1 METQMDKQIKYK
13 CHSVEL
19 EKENINVK
27 VDLILI
33 VGDFQRRFQVIIGAL
48 WIWINEGI
56 SSHFYPYIGHPAT

>member
-1 METQMDKQIKYK
+1 MDKQIKYK

-33 VGDFQRRFQVIIGAL
+33 VGDFQRRFQVIVGAL
-48 WIWINEGI
+48 WI
-56 SSHFYPYIGHPAT
+56 